1 MFAEWL
7 TIRPSNGRG
16 DPLATSVGPSYDS
29 GTSRP
34 DGAGLSPPV
43 PDDFMATPIPTDDA
57 ARRTVARPEWTTT
70 LDPLLRQELER
81 CVLVTKWD
89 NLGTLVDTIYN
100 WGRRS
105 ALWPLGFGLACC
117 AIEMICT
124 ASSRFDIA
132 RFGAEVFR
140 GSPRQADVMIVSGTV
155 TKTMMPMI
163 TRLYDQMPEPKYVI
177 SMGACATGGGPF
189 KEGYNVVSGVDK
201 FLPVDV
207 YIPGC
212 PPTPQAL
219 LHGLMMLQKKI
230 DGEKVD
236 IPFLGRK
243 GNTPWY
249 RDDVEREVPVPVLGP
264 DLIDLRTLEATA
276 ERTAMGLVEAREATL
291 THPAKIRSPQPPAPE
306 EPAEAEAAA
315 KPAASK
321 LDMIRAKIQGGTA
334 APSGDGNGDTAPAAP
349 KPRPAAKAAKKVKVA
364 EARPS
369 LRWLGNEGLAELAA
383 RLDAEFGP
391 GTATVVQAA
400 LLVPPEKLL
409 DVARY
414 LRDRNTIRYD
424 YLASLQ
430 SAHYE
435 DCIEVTYHLDSTAQP
450 GKLIEL
456 RVRCDEIDGAGEVP
470 SVVSI
475 WPGADFQERE
485 VFDMM
490 GVRFR
495 GHPNLCRI
503 LMWDDFAYF
512 PLRKDYLEPYYEGPT
527 KVLDSRVE
535 DGQHFR
541 GEEIN
546 PYGTNLKIPKGFDG
560 WKQLDPDDDAKGKRL
575 IPPSS
580 GVELVEL
587 DSESFVLSMGPQH
600 PSTHGVFRMNLRI
613 DGETIVGLKPVM
625 GYMHRNHEKIGE
637 RNTFLMNFPFTDR
650 LDYLTS
656 MANNFGYAL
665 AVEQLMGDDAKV
677 PERAEHIR
685 VIMAE
690 LTRVAS
696 HMWSIG
702 FLLNDIGAFFTPALY
717 AIEERE
723 LILDLFEW
731 ASGSRMMCNYFR
743 FGGVAFDLPEG
754 WVERCR
760 GIVFDRLER
769 KIDELDTYLSGN
781 EILLERCKGV
791 GVIDAA
797 QAVALSTAGPV
808 LRASGVPYDIRRA
821 APYGIYDR
829 LDFDVV
835 TGTNGD
841 IYDRYWVR
849 LQEMRQSVRILKQAL
864 RDLPAGPI
872 LPGKKSY
879 QIKVPAGEAY
889 SRSEA
894 PKGELGYYVVS
905 DGTTG
910 CAYRYHVRSP
920 SFINLTALEPM
931 CLGHTVA
938 DVVGILGS
946 LDIVLGEVDR

>member
-1 MFAEWL
+1 
-7 TIRPSNGRG
+7 
-16 DPLATSVGPSYDS
+16 
-29 GTSRP
+29 
-34 DGAGLSPPV
+34 
-43 PDDFMATPIPTDDA
+43 MANPT
-57 ARRTVARPEWTTT
+57 TTRPEWTTVI
-70 LDPLLRQELER
+70 DPVLQQELER
-81 CVLVTKWD
+81 HVVVTTWD
-89 NLGTLVDTIYN
+89 KLLGMIDTVYN

-163 TRLYDQMPEPKYVI
+163 ARLYDQMPEPKYVI

-189 KEGYNVVSGVDK
+189 KEGYNVVSGIDK

-219 LHGLMMLQKKI
+219 LNGLIMLQKKI
-230 DGEKVD
+230 DGEKLD
-236 IPFLGRK
+236 IPALGRK

-249 RDDVEREVPVPVLGP
+249 RPDVERDVPVPVLGP
-264 DLIDLRTLEATA
+264 DLIDLRTLEVTA
-276 ERTAMGLVEAREATL
+276 ERTAMGLVEAREAAL
-291 THPAKIRSPQPPAPE
+291 PKPAKIPAPQPAAPEAEGNGQAAPAPE
-306 EPAEAEAAA
+306 AAKAPSKIDLIRAKSRGESAPEAAA
-315 KPAASK
+315 APA
-321 LDMIRAKIQGGTA
+321 
-334 APSGDGNGDTAPAAP
+334 PAPAAP
-349 KPRPAAKAAKKVKVA
+349 AKPAGKPAKKVKVA
-364 EARPS
+364 EARPT
-369 LRWLGNEGLAELAA
+369 LRWLGEAGLKDLAD
-383 RLDAEFGP
+383 RLNAEFGA
-391 GTATVVQAA
+391 GAA
-400 LLVPPEKLL
+400 AIVHAGLLIPPEKL
-409 DVARY
+409 VAVATY
-414 LRDRNTIRYD
+414 LRDRNPIKYD

-430 SAHYE
+430 SVHYE
-435 DCIEVTYHLDSTAQP
+435 DCIEVNYQLDSTADP
-450 GKLIEL
+450 GKTIEL
-456 RVRCDEIDGAGEVP
+456 RVRAAEAEGQGEVP
-470 SVVSI
+470 SVTPV
-475 WPGADFQERE
+475 WRGADFQERE
-485 VFDMM
+485 VYDMM
-490 GVRFR
+490 GVRFA
-495 GHPNLCRI
+495 GHPELKRI
-503 LMWDDFAYF
+503 LMWEGFAYY

-535 DGQHFR
+535 DGFGMHFR

-546 PYGTNLKIPKGFDG
+546 PHGTNLKVPRSFNDWERIKHASG
-560 WKQLDPDDDAKGKRL
+560 DDTKGKYL
-575 IPPSS
+575 LPS
-580 GVELVEL
+580 GAEVAEL
-587 DSESFVLSMGPQH
+587 DTDQFIVSMGPQH
-600 PSTHGVFRMNLRI
+600 PSTHGVFRMNLRV

-650 LDYLTS
+650 LDYITS

-677 PERAEHIR
+677 PERAEYIR

-702 FLLNDIGAFFTPALY
+702 FLLNDLGAFFTPALY

-743 FGGVAFDLPEG
+743 FGGVAFDLPMG
-754 WVERCR
+754 WLERCR
-760 GIVFDRLER
+760 GIVNDRLDR
-769 KIDELDTYLSGN
+769 RIDELDRYLSGN
-781 EILLERCKGV
+781 EIVLDRCKGI
-791 GVIDAA
+791 GVLTYD
-797 QAVALSTAGPV
+797 QAVNFSTAGPV
-808 LRASGVPYDIRRA
+808 LRGSGVKYDCRRA

-829 LDFDVV
+829 FEFDVI
-835 TGTNGD
+835 TGKDGD
-841 IYDRYWVR
+841 IYDRYYVR
-849 LQEMRQSVRILKQAL
+849 LQEMRESVRILKQAV
-864 RDLPAGPI
+864 RDIPEGPI

-894 PKGELGYYVVS
+894 PKGELGFYVVA
-905 DGTTG
+905 DGSGT
-910 CAYRYHVRSP
+910 AYRYHVRSP
-920 SFINLTALEPM
+920 SFINLTALEQM